1 MRLPDIANL
10 PIGAV
15 LITHSAVSTLLG
27 VLKSAAIVAVLV
39 YLQIKFPQLW
49 RTLGFERLER
59 FGKRIATRKLLCVC
73 LVGLSLLV
81 IRAAVIPVS
90 GIPLANFHDENSYL
104 LAGDTFAHGR
114 LTNPPHPMWIHF
126 ETFHVIW
133 HPTYMSMY
141 PPGQGLVLALG
152 EVLGNPWI
160 GQLLAAALMCAAICW
175 MLQGWI
181 PLRWALLGGV
191 LTVPRLGLLSYWTNG
206 YWCACLPA
214 IGGALVLGALP
225 RITRHCAA
233 GNRAL
238 QCPRP
243 IYAAIMAVG
252 LFILANS
259 RPYEGLLLSS
269 GVALALLAWMF
280 GRRPPL
286 RVSLTRVVLPLV
298 LTLAPL
304 AAWTGYYYHRVTGS
318 AFRLTYDVNREMY
331 AMGRYFIWQSAWP
344 QKTYHH
350 PKMQA
355 QYEREL
361 RESRE
366 NQTLRG
372 FIQRA
377 RGKLYYF
384 WQVYLIPPLP
394 FVLITLP
401 CAVRDRKMRVPWLIT
416 TIYVLG
422 LAVEVWFLP
431 HYSAPATA
439 LLFLILMQC
448 MRHLR
453 PFRWRQQSV
462 GLAFVRAVTLIYIGT
477 VVLRVGMAVT
487 HIHPEKE
494 WQHGDMER
502 ASIVQQLTVLPG
514 QQVVLVSY
522 SLDFDLDREWVYNL
536 SDIDGQ
542 KIVWARDLGPNQNR
556 ELLEY
561 YPRRQFWMV
570 HGGSSPPH
578 LEPYKDSSAD
588 GVN

>member
-1 MRLPDIANL
+1 MLAGKNLSEIARLPVSAL
-10 PIGAV
+10 
-15 LITHSAVSTLLG
+15 LITHSSVSTLLSL
-27 VLKSAAIVAVLV
+27 LKSAAIVAIFVF
-39 YLQIKFPQLW
+39 LQIKFPQMW
-49 RTLGFERLER
+49 RSLGLERLER
-59 FGKRIATRKLLCVC
+59 FGKQISTRRSLCVF
-73 LVGLSLLV
+73 LVGFSMLV

-90 GIPLANFHDENSYL
+90 GIPLPNYHDEYSYL

-152 EVLGNPWI
+152 QVLGNPWI
-160 GQLLAAALMCAAICW
+160 GQLLAASLMCAAICW

-225 RITRHCAA
+225 RIKRHQ
-233 GNRAL
+233 RW
-238 QCPRP
+238 RD
-243 IYAAIMAVG
+243 AAIIAIG
-252 LFILANS
+252 LFVLANT
-259 RPYEGLLLSS
+259 RPYEGLLLSL
-269 GVALALLAWMF
+269 GVAIALLAWMF
-280 GRRPPL
+280 GRDHRPL
-286 RVSLTRVVLPLV
+286 RISLVKVVLPLI

-304 AAWTGYYYHRVTGS
+304 AALTGYYYYRVTGS
-318 AFRLTYDVNREMY
+318 PFRMTYDVNRATY
-331 AMGRYFIWQSAWP
+331 AMGRYFIWQSPWP
-344 QKTYHH
+344 RKTYHH
-350 PKMQA
+350 AKMQA

-372 FIQRA
+372 FLHRA

-394 FVLITLP
+394 FVLIALP
-401 CAVRDRKMRVPWLIT
+401 CAVRDRRMRVPWLIAG
-416 TIYVLG
+416 IFVLG

-448 MRHLR
+448 MRHLSL
-453 PFRWRQQSV
+453 FRWRRQPV
-462 GLAFVRAVTLIYIGT
+462 GLAFVRAVTVIYIAT
-477 VVLRVGMAVT
+477 VVLRVGLAVT

-494 WQHGDMER
+494 WQHGDMQR
-502 ASIVQQLTVLPG
+502 ASIAQQLSALPG
-514 QQVVLVSY
+514 QHVVLVSY
-522 SLDFDLDREWVYNL
+522 SPDFDLDREWVSNL
-536 SDIDGQ
+536 SDIDDE
-542 KIVWARDLGPNQNR
+542 KIVWARDMGAEENR
-556 ELLEY
+556 ELINY
-561 YPRRQFWMV
+561 YPGRKFWMV
-570 HGGSSPPH
+570 RGGLAPPH
-578 LEPYKDSSAD
+578 LEPYRESKSSGAD
-588 GVN
+588 